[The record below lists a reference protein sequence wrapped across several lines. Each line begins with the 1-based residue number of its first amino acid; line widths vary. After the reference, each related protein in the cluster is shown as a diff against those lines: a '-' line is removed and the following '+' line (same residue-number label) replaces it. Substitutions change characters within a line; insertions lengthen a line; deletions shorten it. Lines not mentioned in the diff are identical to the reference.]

1 VAENVS
7 KQSSKNHIKI
17 DEIKRALQSGDTDN
31 AISLSKQTLKNLEDS
46 LEKTQENTQ
55 EKAEVLYIL
64 AVAQR
69 TKGLIGEA
77 TETIK
82 TLIATDPNHARAHQ
96 ENGYLS
102 LSAGNKPKAAT
113 AFARATRLNPALLS
127 SWQKL
132 APLYSELNHPE
143 AQTFATQRID
153 YLTQM
158 PAEMRGAQDLMYEG
172 KLVIADKVCRRFLQN
187 HKHHAE
193 AMLLLA
199 EIGIRLKLYH
209 QAEFLLESCVEIHP
223 NYEAARAEF
232 VQLLSKLGKFSQAK
246 QQAEILLNA
255 HPDNLQYL
263 AAKASAMVGVGEVE
277 PAIVLY
283 QQVIHDA
290 RNELPGIQLLIGH
303 AYKANGNL
311 ERAVAAYQQAYK
323 IRPDFGDA
331 YWSLANTKTYR
342 FTDNEL
348 ALMQAQLDKVDIEQD
363 DKVHLEFAL
372 AKAYEDRQQFDTAF
386 SYYQNGNTLKNH
398 SSHYSQAKMSEQV
411 AAQKAFFNADFF
423 STHQNVGDQTPDPV
437 FIVGLPRAG
446 STLLEQILASHSQV
460 DGTME
465 LHNVMGLAARLSG
478 SKSGYPNVVSEIDNE
493 YFARFG
499 KQFIEDTRCYRQGAA
514 FFIDKMPNNFMH
526 IGLIKAMLPN
536 AKIIDAR
543 REPIACCFSGY
554 KQLFAEG
561 QEFSYDLD
569 NLVHYYQSYQSLMT
583 HWDEVLPSFVLKVQH
598 EDVIDNLETQVRR
611 ILDFCE
617 LPFESSCL
625 HFYKTK
631 RTIKTPSS
639 EQVRQPIN
647 SSAREQWKKFETHLT
662 PLTNAFAAKQ
672 LVPE

>member
-1 VAENVS
+1 VLEDVS
-7 KQSSKNHIKI
+7 EPSSKNHIKI
-17 DEIKRALQSGDTDN
+17 DDIKRALQSGDIN
-31 AISLSKQTLKNLEDS
+31 HAISLSQQALN
-46 LEKTQENTQ
+46 TQENIQ
-55 EKAEVLYIL
+55 EKNEVLYIL

-77 TETIK
+77 TKTVE
-82 TLIATDPNHARAHQ
+82 TLIAADPNHTRAHQ
-96 ENGYLS
+96 ENGYL
-102 LSAGNKPKAAT
+102 LLNIGNKPRAAK

-132 APLYSELNHPE
+132 APLYHDLNHLE
-143 AQTFATQRID
+143 GQKFATQKIA
-153 YLTQM
+153 YLM
-158 PAEMRGAQDLMYEG
+158 RLPAEIRGAQDLMYEG
-172 KLVIADKVCRRFLQN
+172 RLGLADTVCRRFLQK
-187 HKHHAE
+187 HKHNVD

-199 EIGIRLKLYH
+199 EVGIKLKLYH
-209 QAEFLLESCVEIHP
+209 EAEFVLESCVEIHP
-223 NYEAARAEF
+223 THGAARAEF

-246 QQAEILLNA
+246 MQADILLKKS
-255 HPDNLQYL
+255 PDSHQYL
-263 AAKASAMVGVGEVE
+263 AAKASAMVGIGEVE
-277 PAIVLY
+277 AAISLY
-283 QQVIHDA
+283 QQILSE
-290 RNELPGIQLLIGH
+290 RNDLPGIQLLLGH
-303 AYKANGNL
+303 AHKANGNF
-311 ERAVAAYQQAYK
+311 EQAIAAYQQAYS
-323 IRPDFGDA
+323 IRADFGDA

-348 ALMQAQLDKVDIEQD
+348 ALMQTQLNKNEIEQD

-372 AKAYEDRQQFDTAF
+372 AKAYEDREQFNTAF
-386 SYYQNGNTLKNH
+386 NYYKNGNALKNQR
-398 SSHYSQAKMSEQV
+398 SHYSQTNVSQQV
-411 AAQKAFFNADFF
+411 AAQKAVFNADFF
-423 STHQNVGDQTPDPV
+423 TTHQNIGDQAADPI

-465 LHNVMGLAARLSG
+465 LHNILGLAAKLSG
-478 SKSGYPNVVSEIDNE
+478 NKNGYPNVVNEIDPT

-499 KQFIEDTRCYRQGAA
+499 KKFIEDTRSYRQGAA

-526 IGLIKAMLPN
+526 IGLIKSMLPN

-543 REPIACCFSGY
+543 RDPVACCFSGY

-569 NLVHYYQSYQSLMT
+569 NLAHYYQSYQSLMT
-583 HWDEVLPSFVLKVQH
+583 HWDTVLPGYVLKVQH
-598 EDVIDNLETQVRR
+598 EDVIDDLENQVRR
-611 ILDFCE
+611 ILDFCQ

-647 SSAREQWKKFETHLT
+647 SAAREQWKNFETHLT
-662 PLTNAFAAKQ
+662 TLTSTFSPN
-672 LVPE
+672 

>member
-7 KQSSKNHIKI
+7 KQSSRNHIKI
-17 DEIKRALQSGDTDN
+17 DDIKRALQSGDTNN
-31 AISLSKQTLKNLEDS
+31 AISLSKQALNNQED
-46 LEKTQENTQ
+46 TQENSLESTQ
-55 EKAEVLYIL
+55 EIALEKSEVLYIL

-77 TETIK
+77 AETVK
-82 TLIATDPNHARAHQ
+82 TLLETEPSHARAHQ

-102 LSAGNKPKAAT
+102 LSTGNKPSAAT
-113 AFARATRLNPALLS
+113 AFANATRLNPALLS

-132 APLYSELNHPE
+132 APLYGELNHAE

-153 YLTQM
+153 YLNKL
-158 PAEMRGAQDLMYEG
+158 PVEIRGAQDLMYEG
-172 KLVIADKVCRRFLQN
+172 KLGLADKVCRRFLQN

-209 QAEFLLESCVEIHP
+209 EAEFLLESCVEIHP
-223 NYEAARAEF
+223 TYEAARSEY

-246 QQAEILLNA
+246 QQAEILLNE
-255 HPDNLQYL
+255 HPNNLQYL
-263 AAKASAMVGVGEVE
+263 AAKASAMVGVGEVKQ
-277 PAIVLY
+277 AIILY
-283 QQVIHDA
+283 QQVLKDA
-290 RNELPGIQLLIGH
+290 RSGLPGIQLLLGH
-303 AYKANGNL
+303 AYKANGNI
-311 ERAVAAYQQAYK
+311 EQAVAAYQQAYK

-348 ALMQAQLDKVDIEQD
+348 ALMQTQLDKIDIEQN
-363 DKVHLEFAL
+363 DKIHLEFAL
-372 AKAYEDRQQFDTAF
+372 AKAYEDRKQFDTAF
-386 SYYQNGNTLKNH
+386 SYYQNGNALKNH
-398 SSHYSQAKMSEQV
+398 SSHYSQAKMTEQV
-411 AAQKAFFNADFF
+411 TAQKAVFNADFF
-423 STHQNVGDQTPDPV
+423 STHQDVGDQTTAPI

-478 SKSGYPNVVSEIDNE
+478 SKNGYPNVVNDMDNE

-543 REPIACCFSGY
+543 RDPIACCFSGY

-598 EDVIDNLETQVRR
+598 EDVIDDLETQVRR
-611 ILDFCE
+611 ILDFCQ

-647 SSAREQWKKFETHLT
+647 SSAREQWKKFEAHLT
-662 PLTNAFAAKQ
+662 PLTNAFSAK
-672 LVPE
+672 

>member
-1 VAENVS
+1 VTENVS
-7 KQSSKNHIKI
+7 KQSSKHHIKI
-17 DEIKRALQSGDTDN
+17 DDIKRALQSGDTDN
-31 AISLSKQTLKNLEDS
+31 AISLAKQVLDNLENS
-46 LEKTQENTQ
+46 LENAQQNTQ
-55 EKAEVLYIL
+55 EKVETLYIL

-77 TETIK
+77 AETVK
-82 TLIATDPNHARAHQ
+82 TLIAIDPNQARAHQ
-96 ENGYLS
+96 ENGYLY
-102 LSAGNKPKAAT
+102 LSAGNKHSAAT

-127 SWQKL
+127 SWQRL
-132 APLYSELNHPE
+132 APLYSELNHVE
-143 AQTFATQRID
+143 AHNFATQRAE
-153 YLTQM
+153 YLTQL
-158 PAEMRGAQDLMYEG
+158 PVEIRGAQDLMHEG
-172 KLVIADKVCRRFLQN
+172 KLGIADKVCRRFLQN

-209 QAEFLLESCVEIHP
+209 EAEFLLESCVEIHP
-223 NYEAARAEF
+223 TYEAARAEWM
-232 VQLLSKLGKFSQAK
+232 QLLSKLGKFSQAK
-246 QQAEILLNA
+246 QQAEILISE
-255 HPDNLQYL
+255 HPDNHQYL

-277 PAIVLY
+277 PAISLY
-283 QQVIHDA
+283 QQVINDA
-290 RNELPGIQLLIGH
+290 RNELPGIQLLLGH
-303 AYKANGNL
+303 AYKANGNI
-311 ERAVAAYQQAYK
+311 EQAIEAYQQAYK

-348 ALMQAQLDKVDIEQD
+348 TLMKAQLDTVDIEHD
-363 DKVHLEFAL
+363 DKAHLEFAL
-372 AKAYEDRQQFDTAF
+372 AKAYEDREQFNTAF
-386 SYYQNGNTLKNH
+386 SYYQNGNALKNLRN
-398 SSHYSQAKMSEQV
+398 HYSQTKLSEQIE
-411 AAQKAFFNADFF
+411 AQKSVFTADFF
-423 STHQNVGDQTPDPV
+423 KSHHGLGDQSPAPI

-465 LHNVMGLAARLSG
+465 LHNILGLAARLSG
-478 SKSGYPNVVSEIDNE
+478 SKSGYPNVVTEIDHE

-499 KQFIEDTRCYRQGAA
+499 KQFIEDTQCYRQGAA

-526 IGLIKAMLPN
+526 IGLIKSMLPN

-543 REPIACCFSGY
+543 RDPIACCFSGY

-569 NLVHYYQSYQSLMT
+569 NLIHYYQSYQSLMT
-583 HWDEVLPSFVLKVQH
+583 HWDTVLPGFVLKVQH
-598 EDVIDNLETQVRR
+598 EDVIDDLETQIRR
-611 ILDFCE
+611 ILDFCH

-647 SSAREQWKKFETHLT
+647 ANARNQWRNFETHLT
-662 PLTNAFAAKQ
+662 PLIHAFTTK
-672 LVPE
+672 